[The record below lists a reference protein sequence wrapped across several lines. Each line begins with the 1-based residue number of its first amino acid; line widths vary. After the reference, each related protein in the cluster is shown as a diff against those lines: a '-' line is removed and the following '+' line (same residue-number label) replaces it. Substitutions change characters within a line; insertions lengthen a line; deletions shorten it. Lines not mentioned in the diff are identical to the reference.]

1 MQLRHVQKDLLK
13 VNGFDER
20 YLAPAIGEDT
30 DLEARLKRIGI
41 KVRVC
46 KHAVTVFH
54 KNHKRKRSPTITERY
69 YNIIKNIISATPHG
83 ASTKSK
89 KNIRR

>member
-1 MQLRHVQKDLLK
+1 MFKSDLLK

-54 KNHKRKRSPTITERY
+54 KNHKREEIPNNNGEILQ
-69 YNIIKNIISATPHG
+69 YNKEHNISYTPWG
-83 ASTKSK
+83 INQDTL
-89 KNIRR
+89 R